1 VKPISGAVAQILV
14 GFVAVNI
21 SCVGGSKAE
30 LSRQGDGQ
38 KAVPVESDLRLS
50 EVLSADWPAKRR
62 CQGYTQ
68 FRGIRSVTPVAQCR
82 S

>member
-1 VKPISGAVAQILV
+1 MKPISGAVAQILV

-30 LSRQGDGQ
+30 SRQGDGQ